1 MRSEE
6 VQPFLENEFPQ
17 ATKAGAMFGP
27 YLTSNAGGPFFGDPS
42 KYMISVNEKTQQKI
56 MKTMPKA
63 RSFHIKGVLERIH
76 LI

>member
-27 YLTSNAGGPFFGDPS
+27 YLTLNAGGPFFGDPS
-42 KYMISVNEKTQQKI
+42 KYMISVNEKTQ
-56 MKTMPKA
+56 
-63 RSFHIKGVLERIH
+63 
-76 LI
+76 